1 MKHPNLQA
9 SICELQCESLHIKLP
24 RPAAMAP
31 WALAAKP
38 PSALLSTRWA
48 RVSVGRNDGRH
59 SVRGHLGVASE
70 LAQLAASEFL
80 GVNDALQRGALHGQQ
95 PPACPSQP
103 EAALGSDHTR
113 LPRQGAKI
121 DVTPT
126 Y

>member
-1 MKHPNLQA
+1 
-9 SICELQCESLHIKLP
+9 
-24 RPAAMAP
+24 MAP

-38 PSALLSTRWA
+38 PSALLSTRRA
-48 RVSVGRNDGRH
+48 GVSVGRNDGRH
-59 SVRGHLGVASE
+59 EVRGHLGVASE
-70 LAQLAASEFL
+70 LAQLAAGEFL

-103 EAALGSDHTR
+103 EAALGSDHAR
-113 LPRQGAKI
+113 LPSQGAKI